1 MTIPLVFQA
10 KATSLRLVSIGF
22 GVVLVATM
30 LVSFENDIKMR
41 VVIEGT
47 KQFKNGTSS
56 IMLGKEIYDKRDSV
70 VIPIPDGAI
79 GPESLAFDSDG
90 VGPYTGVSDG
100 RIIRWQANESRWVD
114 FAETSSKSTNRN
126 EWDGCKGPRDHTQL
140 EHICGRPLGLRF
152 NKKTGELY
160 IADAYMGLL
169 VVGPNGGQASP
180 VATELDGVA
189 FGFTNALDIDQSNGV
204 VYFTDSSTRFTRRNH
219 VSIVIS
225 GDNTGRLM
233 KFEPKTNKTTLLV
246 RNLRFPNGVALSKS
260 GDFLLFVETTTCRL
274 FKLWLKR
281 PEVGKL
287 EVVARLPG
295 FPDNLKRNA
304 NGEFWVGI
312 NSKRGRILEWL
323 ISNPWIGNFVV
334 RVSPIYVTKLHS
346 RFARIMGHSGMG
358 IRLDQDGNVMEVSDG
373 GNGKRWKFVSEIEEE
388 KGSLWIGSVTNS
400 FVVEEKIS

>member
-10 KATSLRLVSIGF
+10 RATSVRLVSIGF
-22 GVVLVATM
+22 GVVLIATM
-30 LVSFENDIKMR
+30 LVSFENDNKIR
-41 VVIEGT
+41 VVVEGP

-56 IMLGKEIYDKRDSV
+56 IMLGKEIYVKRDSV

-79 GPESLAFDSDG
+79 GPESLAFDGDG

-114 FAETSSKSTNRN
+114 FALTSSKR
-126 EWDGCKGPRDHTQL
+126 DGCTGPRDHTQL

-152 NKKTGELY
+152 NEKTGELY

-189 FGFTNALDIDQSNGV
+189 FGFTNALDIDQSSGV

-246 RNLRFPNGVALSKS
+246 GNLRFPNGVALSKNR
-260 GDFLLFVETTTCRL
+260 DFLLFVETTTCTLSR
-274 FKLWLKR
+274 LWLKR
-281 PEVGKL
+281 RHVGKL
-287 EVVARLPG
+287 EVVAQLPG
-295 FPDNLKRNA
+295 FPDNLKRNI

-323 ISNPWIGNFVV
+323 ISNPWIGNFIV
-334 RVSPIYVTKLHS
+334 RVSPIDATKLHS
-346 RFARIMGHSGMG
+346 CFARLMGHFGMG
-358 IRLDQDGNVMEVSDG
+358 IRLDQDGNVMEVSSG
-373 GNGKRWKFVSEIEEE
+373 GNGKRWKFISEVEEE
-388 KGSLWIGSVTNS
+388 KERLWIGSVTNS
-400 FVVEEKIS
+400 FVVEEKIA